1 MTTALDIINEIRDLD
16 EGYTPADVREALE
29 DGAFLSNYSWTQE
42 EVEAAYDLVD
52 NITSWD
58 ELKAQI
64 TGHGGAREG
73 AGRPALG
80 TKAVGIRLTPEEH
93 AKLKKLGGSDFVR
106 ELLKE
111 ADDRTLYV
119 FYDEARGWTLEI
131 TTVYD
136 FCRRHDIDDY
146 DDWRGKG
153 ESLCDV
159 MDFIDK
165 QDALDFIESEVDDQE
180 ATNEMSYDIKAY

>member
-1 MTTALDIINEIRDLD
+1 MTTALDIINEIRDID
-16 EGYTPADVREALE
+16 EDYTPADVREALE
-29 DGAFLSNYSWTQE
+29 DGEFLSNYNWTQE
-42 EVEAAYDLVD
+42 EVEEAYDLVD
-52 NITSWD
+52 NIESWD
-58 ELKAQI
+58 ELQ
-64 TGHGGAREG
+64 TNRHGGAREG

-80 TKAVGIRLTPEEH
+80 TKTVGIRLTPEEH

-106 ELLKE
+106 EQLKD

-119 FYDEARGWTLEI
+119 FYDEPRGWVLEI
-131 TTVYD
+131 MTVYD

-159 MDFIDK
+159 MDFQDK
-165 QDALDFIESEVDDQE
+165 KDALDFIESEVDDQE
-180 ATNEMSYDIKAY
+180 AASEMAYDVKAY